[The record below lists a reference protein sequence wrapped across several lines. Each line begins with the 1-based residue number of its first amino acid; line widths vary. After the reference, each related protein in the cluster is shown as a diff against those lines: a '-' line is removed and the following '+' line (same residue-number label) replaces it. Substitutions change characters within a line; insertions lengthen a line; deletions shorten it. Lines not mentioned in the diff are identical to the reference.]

1 MVVSCSSRVA
11 VGVAALALALR
22 SAWQARSGLTR
33 TAVSTRS
40 HARPTRGRSNSCT
53 YCNLVAIRAFDCLRY
68 KFVYA
73 ESAAFR
79 TLHRNSYIIYGA
91 RVPEVSGGAVPVE
104 TDWWGAE
111 GVSCVRVQ

>member
-1 MVVSCSSRVA
+1 M
-11 VGVAALALALR
+11 
-22 SAWQARSGLTR
+22 
-33 TAVSTRS
+33 
-40 HARPTRGRSNSCT
+40 
-53 YCNLVAIRAFDCLRY
+53 
-68 KFVYA
+68 YA